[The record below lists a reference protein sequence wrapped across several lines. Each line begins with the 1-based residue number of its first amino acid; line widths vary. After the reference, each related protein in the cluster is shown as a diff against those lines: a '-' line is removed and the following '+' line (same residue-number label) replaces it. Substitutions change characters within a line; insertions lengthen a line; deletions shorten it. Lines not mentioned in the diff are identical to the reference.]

1 MALRN
6 YAYDYEEY
14 KKVDKKPTIKLLKNK
29 NINKNVKSKASKSSL
44 VFATLCIF
52 TMLVV
57 INFRYNII
65 SEKNLTVQRLEM
77 AQVEAEGLLT
87 AAEVEYSKM
96 VDIVEVE
103 AYAKQQLGM
112 QEPEKSQMVYLGS
125 DYNRQIVS
133 NDSQGFF
140 SSIVNSVKQ
149 MISEIF

>member
-1 MALRN
+1 LALRN

-52 TMLVV
+52 TMLIV

-77 AQVEAEGLLT
+77 AQVEAQGLLT

-125 DYNRQIVS
+125 DYNRQIVA
-133 NDSQGFF
+133 NDSQGFLGEL
-140 SSIVNSVKQ
+140 INSVKQ

>member
-6 YAYDYEEY
+6 YAYDYEEE
-14 KKVDKKPTIKLLKNK
+14 KKVKVKLIKNK
-29 NINKNVKSKASKSSL
+29 NLNKNIKTKANKSSL
-44 VFATLCIF
+44 VLATLCIF
-52 TMLVV
+52 SMLV
-57 INFRYNII
+57 ILNYRNNII

-77 AQVEAEGLLT
+77 DQVEASSLLT

-125 DYNRQIVS
+125 NYNKQIVT
-133 NDSQGFF
+133 NDAQGFF
-140 SSIVNSVKQ
+140 EGVVNSVKQ

>member
-6 YAYDYEEY
+6 YAYDYDDY
-14 KKVDKKPTIKLLKNK
+14 KKVEKKPTVKLIKNK
-29 NINKNVKSKASKSSL
+29 NIKRIAKAKANRSSL
-44 VFATLCIF
+44 VLTTLCIF
-52 TMLVV
+52 AMLIV
-57 INFRYNII
+57 INYRYNII

-77 AQVEAEGLLT
+77 SQVEASALLT

-125 DYNRQIVS
+125 DYNKQTLANNAEGFLS
-133 NDSQGFF
+133 NL
-140 SSIVNSVKQ
+140 VNNLKQ
-149 MISEIF
+149 KISEIF

>member
-1 MALRN
+1 LALRN

-52 TMLVV
+52 TMLIV

-77 AQVEAEGLLT
+77 AQVEAQGLLT
-87 AAEVEYSKM
+87 AAEVEYSKRG
-96 VDIVEVE
+96 DIVEVE

-125 DYNRQIVS
+125 DYNRQIVA
-133 NDSQGFF
+133 NDSQGFLGEL
-140 SSIVNSVKQ
+140 INSVKQ

>member
-52 TMLVV
+52 TMLIV

-77 AQVEAEGLLT
+77 AQVEAQGLLT

-125 DYNRQIVS
+125 DYNRQIVA
-133 NDSQGFF
+133 NDSQGFLGEL
-140 SSIVNSVKQ
+140 INSVKQ